1 MGAPVKSDGSHIT
14 IPHKRVRDSSLR
26 ESLTLQCERASRTAQ
41 DVKREGKVY
50 VEQKKSSEAKPE
62 EKTGFTYKDAKGV
75 SFDIYIGKTGSC
87 YINKVSKNGN
97 KYRKYL
103 GEEISREICQSLGR
117 KYQPKSK

>member
-1 MGAPVKSDGSHIT
+1 MKKTTVGSLGTSTKFACAI
-14 IPHKRVRDSSLR
+14 VCAAMM
-26 ESLTLQCERASRTAQ
+26 SLTTSNTLSAQ

-50 VEQKKSSEAKPE
+50 VEQKKSLEAKSE

-75 SFDIYIGKTGSC
+75 SYDIYIGKTGSC

>member
-1 MGAPVKSDGSHIT
+1 MKNTTFESAKNSSSFAHVCMTVCVALMSIMTSNT
-14 IPHKRVRDSSLR
+14 II
-26 ESLTLQCERASRTAQ
+26 AQ

-50 VEQKKSSEAKPE
+50 VEQKKSSEAKSE

>member
-1 MGAPVKSDGSHIT
+1 MRNTSIESAKN
-14 IPHKRVRDSSLR
+14 SSSFAHVCMIACVALM
-26 ESLTLQCERASRTAQ
+26 SIMTSNTLNAQ

-50 VEQKKSSEAKPE
+50 VEQKKSSNAKSE

-75 SFDIYIGKTGSC
+75 SYDIYIGKTGSC

>member
-1 MGAPVKSDGSHIT
+1 MKKYVGQLGTSTKFACAIVCAAMMSL
-14 IPHKRVRDSSLR
+14 VASS
-26 ESLTLQCERASRTAQ
+26 TLKAQ

-50 VEQKKSSEAKPE
+50 VEQKKSSAGKAE
-62 EKTGFTYKDAKGV
+62 EKTGFSYKDAKGV
-75 SFDIYIGKTGSC
+75 SYDIYIGSTGSC

-117 KYQPKSK
+117 KYTPRNK

>member
-1 MGAPVKSDGSHIT
+1 MKKTTVGSLGTSTKFAHVCMIACVALVSIMTSNT
-14 IPHKRVRDSSLR
+14 IN
-26 ESLTLQCERASRTAQ
+26 AQ

-50 VEQKKSSEAKPE
+50 VEQKSSGAKSE